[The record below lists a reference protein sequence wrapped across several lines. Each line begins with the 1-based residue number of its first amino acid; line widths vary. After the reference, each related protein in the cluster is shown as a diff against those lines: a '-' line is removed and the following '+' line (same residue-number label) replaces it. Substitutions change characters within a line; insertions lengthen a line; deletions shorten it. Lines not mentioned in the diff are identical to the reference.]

1 MQAMPEAQCQNQE
14 ANKLNQGHENSVAL
28 KWLKSQ
34 VKAPNQTSFSSR
46 SLEITMKGKEP
57 RAVLHVT
64 ILNASRQLPLFGM
77 IHVGTS
83 SVLAS
88 FEQPDRR
95 VWRTKNILLYTKAQ

>member
-1 MQAMPEAQCQNQE
+1 MAQKSSKGTEPNFFFFQKPRNYNE
-14 ANKLNQGHENSVAL
+14 RKGAQGCTTRHN
-28 KWLKSQ
+28 
-34 VKAPNQTSFSSR
+34 T
-46 SLEITMKGKEP
+46 
-57 RAVLHVT
+57 
-64 ILNASRQLPLFGM
+64 NASRQLPLFGM